1 MINPFQDNEADGA
14 VGLPPAFDLAR
25 TVADERGD
33 LRQIRRFTALQ
44 EPEHLHARGGGSPAQ
59 PRLVYA
65 QDRDALGNDGRII
78 DPTHAALLPDPL
90 LTYFRHVYHERVLL
104 ELLLLKGCIVT
115 IDAMGCQTAIA
126 QTIIDREADDV
137 LALKENQE
145 TLSHEVQHLFADAE
159 ETGGADDERDHAK
172 TVDGGDGRVESRR
185 SWTISDQETIAH
197 LDPDGEWAGL
207 RGIGMVEAERREQG
221 KVSRETRYFLTSLTD
236 AAPLGRAVRGH
247 WGIENGLHWVLDR
260 AFREDESRVRVGHGA
275 ANLVVLRH
283 RVVNLLRRERTAKV
297 GIKAKR
303 LKAGWDEQY
312 LLNILAHYDAF
323 ALGRIGDERLGAH
336 RDTPCGKADDWRE
349 SLSHS
354 GALLSVTKAGEE
366 PISRC
371 RIQICEIVGIARNTY
386 YKYTRANE
394 PEEHRPAP

>member
-1 MINPFQDNEADGA
+1 MT
-14 VGLPPAFDLAR
+14 
-25 TVADERGD
+25 TVPGST
-33 LRQIRRFTALQ
+33 LF
-44 EPEHLHARGGGSPAQ
+44 EHF
-59 PRLVYA
+59 V
-65 QDRDALGNDGRII
+65 
-78 DPTHAALLPDPL
+78 TLPDPRVERTKQHLLLDL
-90 LTYFRHVYHERVLL
+90 LTIAVCAVICGADSFVEMEEFGNAKQKWLASFLALPSGIPSHDTFTRVFAALDPEAFSRCFLAWVQATVIHTEGAVIAVDGKFARRSHHRGAGRAAIDMVSAWASANRVVLGQRATDAKSNEITAIPALL

-126 QTIIDREADDV
+126 QTIIDREADYV

-145 TLSHEVQHLFADAE
+145 TLYHEVQHLFADAE

-172 TVDGGDGRVESRR
+172 TVDGGHGRVEIRR
-185 SWTISDQETIAH
+185 YWTISDQETIAH

-236 AAPLGRAVRGH
+236 AATFGRAARGH
-247 WGIENGLHWVLDR
+247 WGIENGLHWVLDM

-283 RVVNLLRRERTAKV
+283 MVVNLLRRERTAKV

-312 LLNILAHYDAF
+312 LLNILAH
-323 ALGRIGDERLGAH
+323 
-336 RDTPCGKADDWRE
+336 
-349 SLSHS
+349 
-354 GALLSVTKAGEE
+354 
-366 PISRC
+366 
-371 RIQICEIVGIARNTY
+371 
-386 YKYTRANE
+386 
-394 PEEHRPAP
+394 